1 MGSERVFRSRACFLC
16 GAGLENSPPP
26 LGGVR
31 TASMSFTPQDIF
43 KLDYEKRLAAI
54 DKYDGHV
61 QEIKNWSITA
71 CGAILVL
78 GLKNKSVPIAS
89 LTILV
94 AIGFCFAALICKTFL
109 IAASTHAK
117 ELESLIRDG
126 QKSEPRHQFGLVW
139 ESPERLTLKGF
150 GRTAV
155 DPIG

>member
-1 MGSERVFRSRACFLC
+1 
-16 GAGLENSPPP
+16 
-26 LGGVR
+26 
-31 TASMSFTPQDIF
+31 MSFTPQDIF

-71 CGAILVL
+71 CGAIFVL